1 MKTNNMADY
10 FAAEG
15 EMGHIGYLS
24 GKLAKEIA
32 VRFAD
37 LQIVDELADPTLD
50 AALLEKCGHDND
62 IIIGMIYS
70 AQAAIAE
77 ATEMLLRRP
86 VFAVQQL

>member
-1 MKTNNMADY
+1 METNNMADY

-32 VRFAD
+32 ARFAD
-37 LQIVDELADPTLD
+37 LQIIDALADPVDD
-50 AALLEKCGHDND
+50 AELIINCQHDND

-70 AQAAIAE
+70 AQAAIEE